1 MLMEDTRYP
10 ERQPI
15 LFKSRQ
21 DKIKTKRERKELG
34 METCPGEGVMKEKK
48 FPNSRKCS
56 HRRVCGEF
64 WNLRGQHNR
73 EGENKQTNKHRIGT

>member
-34 METCPGEGVMKEKK
+34 METCPGEGVVKEEN
-48 FPNSRKCS
+48 FPNTRKLS
-56 HRRVCGEF
+56 HQQVCGEF
-64 WNLRGQHNR
+64 
-73 EGENKQTNKHRIGT
+73 